1 MVTQRRLKKVYASSS
16 LLLSLCPPVNV
27 GLCAGNCFRS
37 ELPSTRLGCEYE
49 RFRHTGWS
57 TKESWDVSGDY
68 LFIYLFIYLFL
79 LECLWSAKMTRIEG
93 QLAFTKPHLFGQ
105 FIFHQEP
112 VLDQT
117 MTNLCTTEYNRHK
130 IP

>member
-1 MVTQRRLKKVYASSS
+1 MRLCQRVTVFVQ
-16 LLLSLCPPVNV
+16 
-27 GLCAGNCFRS
+27 
-37 ELPSTRLGCEYE
+37 RLGCEYE

-57 TKESWDVSGDY
+57 TKESLDVHASGVH
-68 LFIYLFIYLFL
+68 LFIHLFISFIIIFL
-79 LECLWSAKMTRIEG
+79 LECLLSAKMLRIEG

-117 MTNLCTTEYNRHK
+117 MTNLQQNTIGLKFRDFNR
-130 IP
+130 ILF